1 MFLKIVLLSKNNR
14 SLNSFL
20 KTLKTLKCNKRLQLR
35 RILLFINKKRVS
47 KTFTILKSPH
57 VNKTAQEQFELN
69 FFSKDLKIQSFQ
81 LFKILLLLKKIQ
93 SLSFSDVQIKIRF
106 GIQSLSKQSTL
117 INNLKLKLLN
127 RMKKKKYKQVK
138 LLLFFVNL
146 CGKLIY

>member
-1 MFLKIVLLSKNNR
+1 
-14 SLNSFL
+14 LNSFL

-117 INNLKLKLLN
+117 FNNLKLKLLN